1 MLVVLPT
8 RLVLIARLV
17 VTVAVLAVLAVAC
30 AAPPAP
36 EPAPLPVAAAAGEAH
51 GGGHD
56 GAPAGGAPA
65 GGHGHGSGAGLYA
78 VQSGPLGV
86 VTTDPEGRLVYMN
99 TGDTPT
105 SSSCTGACA
114 EEWLPVLL
122 PEGVEPELLGIDPGL
137 VGLLPRPEGV
147 QLTLG
152 GHPLYHRAD
161 DLGGLPDAARHGED
175 GVWFAIDPYGEQ
187 IA

>member
-1 MLVVLPT
+1 MQVVLPT
-8 RLVLIARLV
+8 RLRPL
-17 VTVAVLAVLAVAC
+17 LAGAALLLAAAC
-30 AAPPAP
+30 SAPVPPAAAPLSP
-36 EPAPLPVAAAAGEAH
+36 AAAAEAH
-51 GGGHD
+51 GGGHA
-56 GAPAGGAPA
+56 GAESAPP

-105 SSSCTGACA
+105 SSACTDACA
-114 EEWLPVLL
+114 QEWLPVLL
-122 PEGVEPELLGIDPGL
+122 PEGVEPELLGIDPEL
-137 VGLLPRPEGV
+137 VGQLPRPEGV

-161 DLGGLPDAARHGED
+161 DLGGLTDAARHGA
-175 GVWFAIDPYGEQ
+175 GGTWFAIDPYGEQ

>member
-1 MLVVLPT
+1 MRVVLPT
-8 RLVLIARLV
+8 RLVLLARLF
-17 VTVAVLAVLAVAC
+17 VTVAVLGVLAAC
-30 AAPPAP
+30 AAAP
-36 EPAPLPVAAAAGEAH
+36 EPAPPPAAAAAAGEAH
-51 GGGHD
+51 GGGHGG
-56 GAPAGGAPA
+56 GAEGAPA

-114 EEWLPVLL
+114 EEWLPVLR
-122 PEGVEPELLGIDPGL
+122 PEGVELELLGVDPEL
-137 VGLLPRPEGV
+137 VGQLPRPEGV

-161 DLGGLPDAARHGED
+161 DVGVLADAARQGED
-175 GVWFAIDPYGEQ
+175 GVWFVIDPYGEQ
-187 IA
+187 VA

>member
-1 MLVVLPT
+1 MRVVLPT
-8 RLVLIARLV
+8 RLVLLARLF
-17 VTVAVLAVLAVAC
+17 VTVAVLGVLAAC
-30 AAPPAP
+30 AAAP
-36 EPAPLPVAAAAGEAH
+36 EPAPPPAPAAAAAGEAH
-51 GGGHD
+51 GGGHG
-56 GAPAGGAPA
+56 GAAAEGAPA

-105 SSSCTGACA
+105 SSACTGDCA
-114 EEWLPVLL
+114 QVWLPVLL
-122 PEGVEPELLGIDPGL
+122 PAGVEPELLGIDPAD
-137 VGLLPRPEGV
+137 VGQLPRPEGV

-161 DLGGLPDAARHGED
+161 DLGGLSDQARHGED
-175 GVWFAIDPYGEQ
+175 GTWFAIDPYGEQ